1 MCALKLKAL
10 INSLEN
16 LLSIGTCTKKG
27 PELVESA
34 LDCQGEM
41 LQKDIQTVDFIM
53 GVGGVEK

>member
-1 MCALKLKAL
+1 MRLKTKSP
-10 INSLEN
+10 NHSLES

-27 PELVESA
+27 PELVGSA

-53 GVGGVEK
+53 GAGGVEK